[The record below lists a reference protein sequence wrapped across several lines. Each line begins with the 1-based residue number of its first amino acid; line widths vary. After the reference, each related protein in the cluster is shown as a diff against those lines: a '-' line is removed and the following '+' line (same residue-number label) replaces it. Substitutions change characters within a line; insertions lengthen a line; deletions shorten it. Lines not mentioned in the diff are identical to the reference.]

1 MELEKIPFKNLQE
14 PSISEEI
21 LEALQDNI
29 NKAINTKPIIKA
41 RTNRQ
46 SISTSGSYGT
56 TVLPI
61 NSIEI
66 ENDNTQGYLSVR
78 NNAIVIGT
86 GVSIVRVTAHTRGIQ
101 TAEGGEGDKEFM
113 LRKNGQQVEGFY
125 QKNLSSGWWGAEI
138 NTDLQVSQGDKI
150 DIAVQSQAAGTFE
163 MLETYLQVEVV
174 KGE

>member
-1 MELEKIPFKNLQE
+1 MELERIPFKNLQE

-61 NSIEI
+61 NSIEFA
-66 ENDNTQGYLSVR
+66 NDNAQGYLSVA
-78 NNAIVIGT
+78 NNAIFIGAN
-86 GVSIVRVTAHTRGIQ
+86 VHIIKVTAHTRGIQ
-101 TAEGGEGDKEFM
+101 TAEGGEGDKEFL
-113 LRKNGQQVEGFY
+113 LRKNEETVEGYY

-138 NTDLQVSQGDKI
+138 NTDLIVSQGDKI
-150 DIAVQSQAAGTFE
+150 DIAVQSQASGTFE
-163 MLETYLQVEVV
+163 MLETYLQVEVI
-174 KGE
+174 K